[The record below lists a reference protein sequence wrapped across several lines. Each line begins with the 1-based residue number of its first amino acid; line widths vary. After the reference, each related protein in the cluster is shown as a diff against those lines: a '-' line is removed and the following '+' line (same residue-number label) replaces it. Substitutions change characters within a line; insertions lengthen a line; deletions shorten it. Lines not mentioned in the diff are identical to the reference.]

1 MVDLRHAAAIVG
13 IHEHVTRYAPDKS
26 ELQIQGESIIKALED
41 AGLTKNDVEGLFTAS
56 SSIRNS
62 GLNLADYL
70 NMYPRYVDNTTV
82 GGGSFEFHL
91 SHALTAI
98 AAGRINC
105 AVITYSSLARSG
117 GVSVGT
123 GGVARFGHPRLD
135 PSPDSFEELYGLT
148 TVGLYAMIAQRHMHL
163 YGTTSEQL
171 AEVSVAMRKHASMN
185 PEALFRT
192 PITVADVVNARMIS
206 SPLHL
211 LDCCVITDGGGAVVV
226 ASPEV
231 ARNCRQRP
239 VWVLGVGEAVVHQG
253 AGQRDLVYIAAKQSH
268 EPAFAMAGV
277 THQDIDMAMIY
288 DSFTITV
295 VETLEDLG
303 FCQKGEG
310 GDFVSGGRLQI
321 GGELPINTDGGGLSS
336 NHPGMRGIF
345 LLIEATR
352 QLRHQFEGTPRQV
365 PNCQVAL
372 CHGTGGALG
381 SRHSGG
387 DGLFWG
393 GWNMPEKKKT
403 FSHVVCG

>member
-1 MVDLRHAAAIVG
+1 MVDLRRAAAIVG

-26 ELQIQGESIIKALED
+26 ELQIQGESVIKALED
-41 AGLTKNDVEGLFTAS
+41 AGLTKNDVQGLFTAS

-62 GLNLADYL
+62 GMNLADYL
-70 NMYPRYVDNTTV
+70 NMYPTYVDNTTV

-171 AEVSVAMRKHASMN
+171 AEISVAVRHHASMN

-192 PITVADVVNARMIS
+192 PITVGDVVNARTIS

-231 ARNCRQRP
+231 ARNCKQHP
-239 VWVLGVGEAVVHQG
+239 VWVLGTGEAIAHQG
-253 AGQRDLVYIAAKQSH
+253 AGRRDLMYIAAHQSA
-268 EPAFAMAGV
+268 PRAFEMAGV
-277 THQDIDMAMIY
+277 THDDIDMAMIY

-295 VETLEDLG
+295 LETLEDLG
-303 FCQKGEG
+303 FCKKGEG
-310 GDFVSGGRLQI
+310 GQFVSGGRLQV

-345 LLIEATR
+345 LLLEATR

-387 DGLFWG
+387 TAILGRD
-393 GWNMPEKKKT
+393 
-403 FSHVVCG
+403 

>member
-1 MVDLRHAAAIVG
+1 MARPSWAFTSTLPA
-13 IHEHVTRYAPDKS
+13 TRRTRASCRFRGRASSRP
-26 ELQIQGESIIKALED
+26 LAD
-41 AGLTKNDVEGLFTAS
+41 AGLSKQDVGGLFTAS

-62 GLNLADYL
+62 GMNLADYL
-70 NMYPRYVDNTTV
+70 NLYPKYVDNTTV

-98 AAGRINC
+98 AAGRIDV

-123 GGVARFGHPRLD
+123 GGVGRYGHPRLD

-171 AEVSVAMRKHASMN
+171 AEVAVAMRKHASMN
-185 PEALFRT
+185 PEALFRD
-192 PITVADVVNARMIS
+192 PITVEDIVNSRMIS

-211 LDCCVITDGGGAVVV
+211 PDCCVITDGGGAVVV

-231 ARNCRQRP
+231 ARNCRHTP
-239 VWVLGVGEAVVHQG
+239 VWVLGVGEAIAHQG
-253 AGQRDLVYIAAKQSH
+253 AGKRDLMYIAAKQSH

-303 FCQKGEG
+303 FCEKGEG
-310 GDFVSGGRLQI
+310 GQFVSGGRLQVDSDMADK
-321 GGELPINTDGGGLSS
+321 LPINTDGGACHPTTQGCGASS
-336 NHPGMRGIF
+336 CCWKPPANC
-345 LLIEATR
+345 ATS
-352 QLRHQFEGTPRQV
+352 
-365 PNCQVAL
+365 
-372 CHGTGGALG
+372 
-381 SRHSGG
+381 SRARRAR
-387 DGLFWG
+387 
-393 GWNMPEKKKT
+393 
-403 FSHVVCG
+403 

>member
-1 MVDLRHAAAIVG
+1 MADLTRAAAIVG
-13 IHEHVTRYAPDKS
+13 IREHVTRYAPDKS
-26 ELQIQGESIIKALED
+26 ELQLQGESVIKALED
-41 AGLTKNDVEGLFTAS
+41 AGLTKQDVDGLLTAS
-56 SSIRNS
+56 MSIRNS
-62 GLNLADYL
+62 GLALTDYL
-70 NMYPRYVDNTTV
+70 DMYPKYLDNTTL

-91 SHALTAI
+91 GHALNAI
-98 AAGRINC
+98 AGGRINC
-105 AVITYSSLARSG
+105 AVIAYSTLARSG
-117 GVSVGT
+117 GVAVGT

-171 AEVSVAMRKHASMN
+171 AEVAVAARKHASMN
-185 PEALFRT
+185 LEAMFRN
-192 PITVADVVNARMIS
+192 PITVEDVVNSRVIS

-211 LDCCVITDGGGAVVV
+211 MDCCLISDGGGAVVV

-231 ARNCRQRP
+231 ARNCRQAP
-239 VWVLGVGEAVVHQG
+239 VWVLGTGEAVAHQG
-253 AGQRDLVYIAAKQSH
+253 AGKRDLVYMAAKQSH
-268 EPAFAMAGV
+268 EEAFSMAGV
-277 THQDIDMAMIY
+277 THDDIDMAMIY

-295 VETLEDLG
+295 LETLEDLG

-310 GDFVSGGRLQI
+310 GEFVSGGRLQI
-321 GGELPINTDGGGLSS
+321 GGQLPINTDGGGLSS

-365 PNCQVAL
+365 PDCKVAL

-387 DGLFWG
+387 TVILGRD
-393 GWNMPEKKKT
+393 
-403 FSHVVCG
+403 

>member
-1 MVDLRHAAAIVG
+1 MVDLKHGAAIVG

-26 ELQIQGESIIKALED
+26 ELQIQGESVIKALED
-41 AGLTKNDVEGLFTAS
+41 AGLTKKDVEGLFTAS
-56 SSIRNS
+56 SSVRNS
-62 GLNLADYL
+62 GMNLADYL
-70 NMYPRYVDNTTV
+70 NLYPKYVDNTTV

-135 PSPDSFEELYGLT
+135 PAPDSFEELYGLT

-171 AEVSVAMRKHASMN
+171 AEIAVAIRKHASMN
-185 PEALFRT
+185 PEAMFRD
-192 PITVADVVNARMIS
+192 PITVDSVVNARVIS

-211 LDCCVITDGGGAVVV
+211 LDCCLISDGGGAVVV
-226 ASPEV
+226 ASPEL

-239 VWVLGVGEAVVHQG
+239 VWVLGVGEAIAHQG
-253 AGQRDLVYIAAKQSH
+253 AGQRDLIYIAAKQSH

-295 VETLEDLG
+295 LETLEDLG
-303 FCQKGEG
+303 FCKKGEG
-310 GDFVSGGRLQI
+310 GDFVSGGRLQV

-345 LLIEATR
+345 LLLEATR
-352 QLRHQFEGTPRQV
+352 QLRHKFEGTPRQV
-365 PNCQVAL
+365 ENCQVAL

-387 DGLFWG
+387 TVILGRD
-393 GWNMPEKKKT
+393 
-403 FSHVVCG
+403 

>member
-1 MVDLRHAAAIVG
+1 MVDLKHGAAIVG

-26 ELQIQGESIIKALED
+26 ELQIQGESVIKALED
-41 AGLTKNDVEGLFTAS
+41 AGLTKKDVEGLFTAS
-56 SSIRNS
+56 SSVRNS
-62 GLNLADYL
+62 GMNLADYL
-70 NMYPRYVDNTTV
+70 NLYPKYVDNTTV

-135 PSPDSFEELYGLT
+135 PAPDSFEELYGLT

-171 AEVSVAMRKHASMN
+171 AEIAVAIRKHASMN
-185 PEALFRT
+185 PEAMFRD
-192 PITVADVVNARMIS
+192 PITVDAVVNARVIS

-211 LDCCVITDGGGAVVV
+211 LDCCLISDGGGAVVV
-226 ASPEV
+226 ASPEL

-239 VWVLGVGEAVVHQG
+239 VWVLGVGEAIAHQG
-253 AGQRDLVYIAAKQSH
+253 AGQRDLIYIAAKQSH

-295 VETLEDLG
+295 LETLEDLG
-303 FCQKGEG
+303 FCKKGEG
-310 GDFVSGGRLQI
+310 GDFVSGGRLQV

-345 LLIEATR
+345 LLLEATR

-365 PNCQVAL
+365 ENCQVAL

-387 DGLFWG
+387 TVILGRD
-393 GWNMPEKKKT
+393 
-403 FSHVVCG
+403 

>member
-1 MVDLRHAAAIVG
+1 MVDLRHGAAIVG
-13 IHEHVTRYAPDKS
+13 IHEHVTRYAPDLS
-26 ELQIQGESIIKALED
+26 ELQIQGESVIKALED
-41 AGLTKNDVEGLFTAS
+41 AGLTKNDVDGLFTAS

-62 GLNLADYL
+62 GMNLADYL
-70 NMYPRYVDNTTV
+70 NMYPKYVDNTTV

-123 GGVARFGHPRLD
+123 GGVGRYGHPRLD
-135 PSPDSFEELYGLT
+135 PSPDSFEEIYGLT

-163 YGTTSEQL
+163 YGTTPEQL
-171 AEVSVAMRKHASMN
+171 AEVSVAVRHHASMN
-185 PEALFRT
+185 PDALFRT
-192 PITVADVVNARMIS
+192 PITVGDVVNARVIS

-226 ASPEV
+226 ASPEL

-239 VWVLGVGEAVVHQG
+239 VWVLGTGEAIAHQG
-253 AGQRDLVYIAAKQSH
+253 AGRRDLMYIAAHQSA
-268 EPAFAMAGV
+268 PRAFEMAGV
-277 THQDIDMAMIY
+277 THDDIDMAMVY

-303 FCQKGEG
+303 FCKKGEG
-310 GDFVSGGRLQI
+310 GEFVSGGRLQV

-345 LLIEATR
+345 LLLEATR

-365 PNCQVAL
+365 ENCQVAL

-387 DGLFWG
+387 TVILGRD
-393 GWNMPEKKKT
+393 
-403 FSHVVCG
+403 